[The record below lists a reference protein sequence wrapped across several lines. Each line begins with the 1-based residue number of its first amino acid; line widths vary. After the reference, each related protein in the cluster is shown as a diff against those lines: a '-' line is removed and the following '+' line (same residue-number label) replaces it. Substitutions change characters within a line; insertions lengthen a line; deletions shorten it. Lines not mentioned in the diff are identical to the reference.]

1 MAFKDGFAAF
11 LRDGIRKADGAYAK
25 FEDFENGI
33 FASSENGVVKIE
45 WAKGGCD
52 FSKKKTPLQGLY
64 GVRRD
69 DIIKVCNRARA
80 TVKDGGADG
89 YQAASKMRRGIGGV
103 TMKKAVGQ
111 TIDLK
116 AFARMSDEEKLAAL
130 NGMITKADE
139 EKEAQRKAIKEKI
152 AAHEAAIEKL
162 NEELAALDG

>member
-11 LRDGIRKADGAYAK
+11 LRDGIRKADGAYAE
-25 FEDFENGI
+25 FDDFENGI
-33 FASSENGVVKIE
+33 FATSEDGEVRVE
-45 WAKGGCD
+45 WAGGGCN
-52 FSKKKTPLQGLY
+52 FSKEQTPLQGLY
-64 GVRRD
+64 GARRD

-89 YQAASKMRRGIGGV
+89 YQAASKARRGIGGV

-111 TIDLK
+111 TIDLA
-116 AFARMSDEEKLAAL
+116 AFARMSDEERLAAL
-130 NGMITKADE
+130 KGMIAKADE
-139 EKEAQRKAIKEKI
+139 EKEAKRKAIEEKI